1 MAEGWRPTEWPPPQ
15 LTAIKNGLLHLTNM
29 SSQPVILTDTKVNSI
44 KITTTPDLDWQTPKL
59 ATITGTK
66 TSVTPLSDMETIN
79 LIKIGETSEDIRDLL
94 RAAHSKYRHVFS
106 KDLTRGYNGSYGTH
120 VCKLN

>member
-1 MAEGWRPTEWPPPQ
+1 MPGDSMDIPTTIKDQEVIAEGWRPTEWPPPQ
-15 LTAIKNGLLHLTNM
+15 LTAIKNGLLHLTNT
-29 SSQPVILTDTKVNSI
+29 SKQPVILKDAKVNSI
-44 KITTTPDLDWQTPKL
+44 KITTMTDLDWQTPKL

-94 RAAHSKYRHVFS
+94 RAAHSKY
-106 KDLTRGYNGSYGTH
+106 
-120 VCKLN
+120 